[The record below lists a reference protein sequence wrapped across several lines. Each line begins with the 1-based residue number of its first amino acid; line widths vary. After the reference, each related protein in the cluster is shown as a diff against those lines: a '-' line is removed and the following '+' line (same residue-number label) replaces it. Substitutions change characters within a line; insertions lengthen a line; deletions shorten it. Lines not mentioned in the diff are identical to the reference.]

1 MIQKSIKKKRKKQ
14 SQRFT
19 VRFSEFNYL
28 MMYFFLDQPQFWK
41 LKEELLKI
49 ERYKL
54 RLLFFAKTCTGN
66 NQYEIRRMN

>member
-54 RLLFFAKTCTGN
+54 RLLFFCQN
-66 NQYEIRRMN
+66 LHR